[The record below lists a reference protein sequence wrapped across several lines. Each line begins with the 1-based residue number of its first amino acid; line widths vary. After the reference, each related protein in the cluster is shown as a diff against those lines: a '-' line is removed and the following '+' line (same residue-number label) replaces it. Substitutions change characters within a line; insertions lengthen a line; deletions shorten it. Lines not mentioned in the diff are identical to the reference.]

1 MGFAVTCS
9 SAHKFYIHTLKY
21 PNVCNVHSHA
31 NILTVLNIL
40 PCSLKHFHSD
50 CCYTCVNS
58 LTQTIYISNFFYV
71 NDILYT
77 SPQEKIQW

>member
-9 SAHKFYIHTLKY
+9 SAHKVYKQTLKY
-21 PNVCNVHSHA
+21 PNVCNVHSPA
-31 NILTVLNIL
+31 NIPTALNFL

-50 CCYTCVNS
+50 WCYACVNS
-58 LTQTIYISNFFYV
+58 LTHIIYISNFFDV
-71 NDILYT
+71 NEIFHT